1 MGDGGEANASS
12 RPLFYI
18 DEENK
23 LAYNYLE
30 LVNDVNRR
38 LNEVPLTSSNFAS
51 AIGYYADVKGY
62 VNSALNR
69 INREEFEWPFNH
81 QTYTQPMTINQSK
94 YNFQS
99 DAKSVAFDTFRLKG
113 TTNLNVVSKKLRTM
127 DYEEYLNGFADYEF
141 NPSEYADS
149 PQFVVRNRNLSFTI
163 VPPPDQAYEV
173 VYEYYKLPVDL
184 VNWDDVPTVPE
195 QFRWVIL
202 EGAMYHAYM
211 FRGGIEEAAVS
222 NQLFQAG
229 LKDMRKL
236 YINRYEYARSTVVRS

>member
-1 MGDGGEANASS
+1 M
-12 RPLFYI
+12 
-18 DEENK
+18 
-23 LAYNYLE
+23 YNYLE
-30 LVNDVNRR
+30 LVNDVNKR

-51 AIGYYADVKGY
+51 ATGYYSDVKGY

-81 QTYTQPMTINQSK
+81 ATQTQQTVVDQSK
-94 YNFQS
+94 YAYPL

-113 TTNLNVVSKKLRTM
+113 DQTLNVTSKRLRIM
-127 DYEEYLNGFADYEF
+127 DYEEYLNNYADYEF
-141 NPSEYADS
+141 NPSDYHDS
-149 PQFVVRNRNLSFTI
+149 PQYIIRNRDLSFTI
-163 VPPPDQAYEV
+163 APPPDQVYDIL
-173 VYEYYKLPVDL
+173 YEYYRLPVDL
-184 VNWDDVPTVPE
+184 ENWDDVPTVPE

-229 LKDMRKL
+229 IKDMRKI
-236 YINRYEYARSTVVRS
+236 YINRHEYARSTVVRS

>member
-1 MGDGGEANASS
+1 M
-12 RPLFYI
+12 
-18 DEENK
+18 
-23 LAYNYLE
+23 YNYLE

-51 AIGYYADVKGY
+51 ATGYYADVKGY

-81 QTYTQPMTINQSK
+81 HTFTQTMTVNQSK
-94 YNFQS
+94 YPYQS

-113 TTNLNVVSKKLRTM
+113 DDTLNVTSKKLRIM
-127 DYEEYLNGFADYEF
+127 DYEEYLNTYSDYEF
-141 NPSEYADS
+141 NPADYADS
-149 PQFVVRNRNLSFTI
+149 PQYIIRNRDLSFTI
-163 VPPPDQAYEV
+163 APPPDQLYEV
-173 VYEYYKLPVDL
+173 VYEYYKLPIDL
-184 VNWDDVPTVPE
+184 TDWDDVPTVPE

-211 FRGGIEEAAVS
+211 FRGAIEEAAVS

-236 YINRYEYARSTVVRS
+236 YINRTEYARSTVIRS

>member
-1 MGDGGEANASS
+1 M
-12 RPLFYI
+12 
-18 DEENK
+18 
-23 LAYNYLE
+23 YNYLE
-30 LVNDVNRR
+30 LVNDVNKR

-51 AIGYYADVKGY
+51 ATGYYSDVKGY

-81 QTYTQPMTINQSK
+81 TTYTQQTVVDQSK
-94 YNFQS
+94 YAYQS

-113 TTNLNVVSKKLRTM
+113 DTSLNVTSKRLRIM
-127 DYEEYLNGFADYEF
+127 DYEEYLNKYADHEF
-141 NPSEYADS
+141 NPADYHDS
-149 PQFVVRNRNLSFTI
+149 PQYIIRNRDLSFTI
-163 VPPPDQAYEV
+163 APPPDQVYDV
-173 VYEYYKLPVDL
+173 LYEYYKLPIDL

-229 LKDMRKL
+229 IKDMRKI
-236 YINRYEYARSTVVRS
+236 YINRHEYARSTVVRS

>member
-1 MGDGGEANASS
+1 M
-12 RPLFYI
+12 
-18 DEENK
+18 
-23 LAYNYLE
+23 YNYLE
-30 LVNDVNRR
+30 LVNDVNKR

-51 AIGYYADVKGY
+51 ATGYYSDVKGY

-81 QTYTQPMTINQSK
+81 ATQTQQTVVDQSK
-94 YNFQS
+94 YAYPL

-113 TTNLNVVSKKLRTM
+113 DQTLNVTSKRLRIM
-127 DYEEYLNGFADYEF
+127 DYEEYLNNYADYEF
-141 NPSEYADS
+141 NPSDHHDS
-149 PQFVVRNRNLSFTI
+149 PQYIIRNRDLSFTI
-163 VPPPDQAYEV
+163 APPPDQVYDV
-173 VYEYYKLPVDL
+173 LYEYYRLPVDL
-184 VNWDDVPTVPE
+184 ENWDDVPTVPE

-229 LKDMRKL
+229 IKDMRKI
-236 YINRYEYARSTVVRS
+236 YINRHEYARSTVVRS

>member
-1 MGDGGEANASS
+1 MKVTSS
-12 RPLFYI
+12 RPLSYI
-18 DEENK
+18 DEETA

-51 AIGYYADVKGY
+51 AVGFYADVKGY

-81 QTYTQPMTINQSK
+81 TTYTQTLTVNQSK
-94 YNFQS
+94 YS
-99 DAKSVAFDTFRLKG
+99 YRPDAKSVAFDTFRLKG
-113 TTNLNVVSKKLRTM
+113 SDALNVTSKKLRVM
-127 DYEEYLNGFADYEF
+127 DYEEYLNTYSDYEF
-141 NPSEYADS
+141 NPADYADS
-149 PQFVVRNRNLSFTI
+149 TQYVIRNRDLSFTLA
-163 VPPPDQAYEV
+163 PPPDQAYEV
-173 VYEYYKLPVDL
+173 VYEYYRLPVDL
-184 VNWDDVPTVPE
+184 SNWDDVPTVPE

-211 FRGGIEEAAVS
+211 FRGAIEEASVS
-222 NQLFQAG
+222 NQLFQSG

-236 YINRYEYARSTVVRS
+236 YINRTEYARSTVIRS